1 MQFNEILKMYKSSA
15 NIMCP
20 NWYNVQQIASVS
32 DRINIQ
38 NNNGLKCKADNTL
51 NA

>member
-1 MQFNEILKMYKSSA
+1 MQFDEILKMYKSSA

-20 NWYNVQQIASVS
+20 NWQVVQQVTSLS

-38 NNNGLKCKADNTL
+38 NNSELKEGPDNTL
-51 NA
+51 NV